1 MTGLDAEQNLLFGML
16 ALQNGFIEQADLNA
30 AFQFWSKDKARPLA
44 RILVERGSLSE
55 EDRDLLEELAR
66 RHVAKHG
73 GDPGQSLVAVGA
85 MDTVTAVREQVADP
99 LLEFKL
105 DGLSALEGE
114 PAAAG
119 RQEATVA
126 DRPIA
131 SDVTFPW
138 VVADGISTRS
148 RFRILRPHGG
158 GGLGLVSVAMDSE
171 LNREVALKE
180 IRPELADDPQSRA
193 RFLLEAEVTGQL
205 EHPGVVPV
213 YGLQTDRRGRPY
225 YAMRFVRGEDLKGVI
240 ARHHGANSPAGQTP
254 PARALALHR
263 LLTRFVAVCEA
274 MSYAHDRGVIHRDL
288 KPSNILLGPYG
299 ETMVVDWGLAKV
311 LRPDGT
317 APRGPAEAPLNPTS
331 AIASGSSDTLAG
343 TVVGSPAYMSP
354 EQAEGWPEGVGPASD
369 VYSLGATL
377 YTLLVGKPPFSG
389 ANIPSVLRR
398 VRQGDFPPPRSV
410 NPAVPP
416 ALEAVSR
423 KAMSL
428 RPEDRHASA
437 RELAVDIEHWMADE
451 PISWLVEPW
460 GQRLSRWGRRNRVLV
475 RTGGSALAVVT
486 LISLV
491 AALLINASRVQERT
505 QRIEAN
511 TQRARAEDE
520 RRRAEER
527 SLEVQRMSARVVL
540 DEGLA
545 MCEQGDVARGML
557 RLARSLELL
566 PPMSPALEGQIRMN
580 LAGWGD
586 RIFPLRT
593 QLVTRGKAHAA
604 AFSPDGTRLV
614 TASEDGTARVWDAAT
629 GRPITPPFQH
639 AEGVAWAAFSP
650 DGTRVVTASDDR
662 TVRVWD
668 ATSGRPITPAME
680 HRGRVNRAAF
690 SPDGTRVVTAS
701 EDRTA
706 QVWDATDG
714 RRLTPPLSHGDDV
727 TRAVFS
733 PDGTRIATASS
744 DRSARVWDPSDGRP
758 LTPPL
763 EHDGQVTGVAFSP
776 DGTLLVTTS
785 TDGTARVWDARSGE
799 RLGPPLTHLSRVN
812 HAAFRPDGK
821 WIITASGDS
830 TARVWDVGT
839 GRAVGLPL
847 QHVGAV
853 LFATFSHDG
862 TRIATASQD
871 NSARV
876 WNATTLQALG
886 SPLWHRNW
894 AYSAEFSTDDT
905 RLLTASRDFNARVWD
920 LRLGGSPRPP
930 LRHGRT
936 VPAANFSP
944 DGTRIVTASTD
955 RTARVW
961 DVATGLALGPPLE
974 HKAGVRAAT
983 FSPDGRHVLTASTDG
998 TARIWDAATGL
1009 PVNEPLRHNKGVNF
1023 AAFSPDGARIVTASG
1038 DRTARIWDV
1047 ATGLAVGE
1055 PIEHGG
1061 IVWSAA
1067 FSPDG
1072 SRIVTA
1078 SADRKAQ
1085 VWDVATGRALGPPL
1099 VHDSE
1104 CWWAVFSPDGT
1115 RVATAG
1121 QENTAHVWDAATGR
1135 PLAPRPEH
1143 RGFIHTII
1151 FSPDGTRLLTASDD
1165 RTVRLWD
1172 ATTGR
1177 PLGAPIE
1184 HDAAVWW
1191 AAFSPDGSRI
1201 VTAGSDRTARVREL
1215 PRPLDLDPR
1224 SIVSSVQS
1232 WTGLTLDDQGGI
1244 VIPDG
1249 PSWEAARRRLES
1261 SGSREEPRPRIRL

>member
-650 DGTRVVTASDDR
+650 DGTRVVTAS
-662 TVRVWD
+662 
-668 ATSGRPITPAME
+668 
-680 HRGRVNRAAF
+680 
-690 SPDGTRVVTAS
+690 